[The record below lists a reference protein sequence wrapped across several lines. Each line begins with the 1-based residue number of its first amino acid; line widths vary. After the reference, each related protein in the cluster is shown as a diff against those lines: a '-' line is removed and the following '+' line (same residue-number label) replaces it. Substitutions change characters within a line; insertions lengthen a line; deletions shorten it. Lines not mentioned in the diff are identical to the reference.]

1 MSQVELSISQ
11 TSQDTYHVTVSG
23 HTPTSHTVIV
33 TESAHYQ
40 LTRNLTTKEELIK
53 FSFGFLLNREPNTA
67 ILPSF
72 EITLIEKYFKEF
84 RDNVQKWCGF

>member
-1 MSQVELSISQ
+1 MSRGFINEKVETMSQVELSISQ

-53 FSFGFLLNREPNTA
+53 FSFGFLLNRGTQYRNSA
-67 ILPSF
+67 I
-72 EITLIEKYFKEF
+72 I
-84 RDNVQKWCGF
+84 